1 MKKFGLMTAAA
12 AISVMS
18 SGAAGAADLPAAPRY
33 KAAPVVAPIM
43 YNWSGFY
50 IGANGGYGWSRQCI
64 DITAIN
70 GATNVFAEG
79 CKDAGGGLIGGQV
92 GYRWQ
97 AGQFVF
103 GLEGQ
108 GDWANIRNS
117 RVSLFNAANTY
128 KSTLNGLGLFTGQ
141 IGYAANEVLFYVKG
155 GAAVGSQD
163 FGIYDTLTGTGL
175 VYASRTRWGGV
186 VGAGIEYG
194 FTPNWSLGLE
204 YDYLW
209 RVSDSNTWL
218 TPTLAPA
225 ITSLTTNTKTDVSIL
240 TLRLN
245 YKFGGPVVA
254 NY

>member
-1 MKKFGLMTAAA
+1 MKHFRIL
-12 AISVMS
+12 
-18 SGAAGAADLPAAPRY
+18 GAALSTMLLCATAHAADLPQAQPY
-33 KAAPVVAPIM
+33 KAAPVPAPMM

-50 IGANGGYGWSRQCI
+50 IGANAGYGWSGQCI
-64 DITAIN
+64 DVTAVN
-70 GATNVFAEG
+70 GLPGVFAEG
-79 CKDAGGGLIGGQV
+79 CKNAGGGLIGGQA

-103 GLEGQ
+103 GLEAQ
-108 GDWANIRNS
+108 GDWANIRNT
-117 RVSLFNAANTY
+117 RVSLLNGANTY
-128 KSTLNGLGLFTGQ
+128 RSTLNGLGLFTGQ

-163 FGIYDTLTGTGL
+163 FGLYNTLSGAGL

-194 FTPNWSLGLE
+194 LTQNWTVGLE

-225 ITSLTTNTKTDVSIL
+225 ITSLTTNTKTDVNML
-240 TLRLN
+240 TLRVN

-254 NY
+254 KY

>member
-1 MKKFGLMTAAA
+1 MKKLALCAATAAML
-12 AISVMS
+12 MS
-18 SGAAGAADLPAAPRY
+18 GGLASAADLPARPYQAPPV
-33 KAAPVVAPIM
+33 AAPMM
-43 YNWSGFY
+43 YNWTGFY
-50 IGANGGYGWSRQCI
+50 IGANGGYGWSKQCI
-64 DITAIN
+64 DVTAVN
-70 GATNVFAEG
+70 GVTNVFAEG
-79 CKDAGGGLIGGQV
+79 CKNAGGGLLGGQM

-97 AGQFVF
+97 AGQWVF

-117 RVSLFNAANTY
+117 RVSLLNGANTY

-141 IGYAANEVLFYVKG
+141 IGYAANEVLFYAKG

-163 FGIYDTLTGTGL
+163 FGLYNTLTGTGL

-194 FTPNWSLGLE
+194 FTPNWTLGLE

-225 ITSLTTNTKTDVSIL
+225 INSLTTNTKTDVSML
-240 TLRLN
+240 TLRIN
-245 YKFGGPVVA
+245 YKFGSSVVA
-254 NY
+254 KY